1 MPIRFDLTDLRLFV
15 HVAEAGSI
23 THGAARANM
32 TLASASER
40 IRAMEDALSA
50 PLLERNRRGIRLTSA
65 GTVLLHHAWIVS
77 QQLEQMRGDLDNFG
91 KGLTGHV
98 RLLSNIGAMEF
109 LPVPLAAFLSAH
121 PNIDVDLEHHGSGE
135 IIRAIA
141 AGRGDIGI
149 VGETVDPGAE
159 LDSFPFAEI
168 RLVLVTPLRH
178 PLSRHRKI
186 AFRETL
192 DREFIGFAAGSPM
205 QDVLNY
211 HAFRAGRR
219 FKLRI
224 RLNGTDLMCQMVEKG
239 IGLAILPETAAI
251 PAVNGYP
258 CHSSYGHLGS
268 SPPNDLRK
276 KFQVPTC
283 TRSMAG
289 QVFEVTHTR
298 ALTIMSWLPHIS
310 LPSIDGFRRLLARPR
325 HREVTSRS
333 LLPEEKQSCHRLP
346 IY

>member
-1 MPIRFDLTDLRLFV
+1 MSIRFDLTDLRLFV

-40 IRAMEDALSA
+40 IRAMENALSA
-50 PLLERNRRGIRLTSA
+50 PLLERNRRGVRLTSA

-109 LPVPLAAFLSAH
+109 LPVPLAAFLSGH
-121 PNIDVDLEHHGSGE
+121 PNIDIDLEHHGSGE
-135 IIRAIA
+135 ILRAIA

-149 VGETVDPGAE
+149 VGEAVDPGAE
-159 LDSFPFAEI
+159 LDTFPFAEI
-168 RLVLVTPLRH
+168 RLVLVMPLRH
-178 PLSRHRKI
+178 PLSRHRKV

-192 DREFIGFAAGSPM
+192 EHEFIGFAAGSPM
-205 QDVLNY
+205 QDLLNY

-224 RLNGTDLMCQMVEKG
+224 RLTGSDLMCQMVEKG
-239 IGLAILPETAAI
+239 IGLAILPETAARR
-251 PAVNGYP
+251 
-258 CHSSYGHLGS
+258 S
-268 SPPNDLRK
+268 
-276 KFQVPTC
+276 QQ
-283 TRSMAG
+283 SMAIR
-289 QVFEVTHTR
+289 VVPITDTWAR
-298 ALTIMSWLPHIS
+298 RPLTICVRSFGALPAHAQRLVEFLK
-310 LPSIDGFRRLLARPR
+310 LPAEVAPAKSDKWRSAPIIRR
-325 HREVTSRS
+325 
-333 LLPEEKQSCHRLP
+333 
-346 IY
+346 

>member
-50 PLLERNRRGIRLTSA
+50 PLLERNRRGVRLTSA

-91 KGLTGHV
+91 RGLRGHV

-109 LPVPLAAFLSAH
+109 LPVPLAAFLAGH

-135 IIRAIA
+135 ILRAIA

-149 VGETVDPGAE
+149 VGEAVDPGAQ
-159 LDSFPFAEI
+159 LDCFPFAEI
-168 RLVLVTPLRH
+168 RLVLVMPLRH
-178 PLSRHRKI
+178 PLSRHRKV

-192 DREFIGFAAGSPM
+192 EHEFIGFAPGSPM
-205 QDVLNY
+205 QDLLNY

-219 FKLRI
+219 LKLRI
-224 RLNGTDLMCQMVEKG
+224 RLTGSDLMCQMVEKG
-239 IGLAILPETAAI
+239 IGLAIMPETAARR
-251 PAVNGYP
+251 
-258 CHSSYGHLGS
+258 S
-268 SPPNDLRK
+268 
-276 KFQVPTC
+276 QQ
-283 TRSMAG
+283 SMAIR
-289 QVFEVTHTR
+289 VIPITDTWTLR
-298 ALTIMSWLPHIS
+298 PLTICVRSFGALPAHA
-310 LPSIDGFRRLLARPR
+310 RRLVESLKRPA
-325 HREVTSRS
+325 EVAPAKLDR
-333 LLPEEKQSCHRLP
+333 
-346 IY
+346 